1 LLTFL
6 FASFLDL
13 PVFLASFF
21 AALLALLTD
30 FLTFLD
36 DKTLALKDFFA
47 LLAITLASLFAFLT
61 ETLPLV
67 L

>member
-21 AALLALLTD
+21 AALLAFLTD

-36 DKTLALKDFFA
+36 DKTLALKDFFC
-47 LLAITLASLFAFLT
+47 SFSDNFS
-61 ETLPLV
+61 ESFCFSY
-67 L
+67 